1 MGYKTAVGAFRGGLT
16 GRKQDNTLRPLSQQN
31 NCLSR
36 QSTPRI
42 GGMTL
47 MINPF

>member
-1 MGYKTAVGAFRGGLT
+1 MGYKTAIGAFRGGLT
-16 GRKQDNTLRPLSQQN
+16 GRKQDNILRPS
-31 NCLSR
+31 SR